1 MNSILDKAVNLYN
14 LDGFKFDQVAGHDG
28 GRNLVYVC
36 SKNDLKEYVLR
47 ISALGDRSEEEYL
60 AETEFVHYLAENNA
74 PVADVIPS
82 KNGKLVEILEIDDTT
97 DFRSNDPENIE
108 IVSSEP
114 SNDKEF
120 EDDRFSH
127 KENLNICYI
136 SLFKYA
142 KGILLWENGYRYREG
157 APISELFYNMGKT
170 IGVIHRLSKS
180 FNPKYRRAEYFDKY
194 NMEYI
199 GKVIPDDYSEL
210 KKAISTRLEEFRNLP
225 MDKDSYGLVHFDFS
239 DGNYHVDM
247 SNGNITT
254 FDFDNCIYCWYMF
267 DLAHLWTHGVGW
279 CQFEPDGEKRLEYMK
294 NEYFAKILEGYR
306 SETDVPGELL
316 DKLILFIDMVL
327 IEGVVDEFE
336 CAAREGE
343 EPDPEDIDDYVK
355 CLIEDIP
362 YAGVGVD
369 L

>member
-1 MNSILDKAVNLYN
+1 MISVLDKAVKLYN
-14 LDGFKFDQVAGHDG
+14 LEGYIFNQVAGHDG

-36 SKNDLKEYVLR
+36 SKNEVKEYVLR

-60 AETEFVHYLAENNA
+60 AETEFVHFLAENNA
-74 PVADVIPS
+74 PAADVIPS
-82 KNGKLVEILEIDDTT
+82 KNGKQVEALDISD
-97 DFRSNDPENIE
+97 
-108 IVSSEP
+108 SS
-114 SNDKEF
+114 DKE
-120 EDDRFSH
+120 DDMAD
-127 KENLNICYI
+127 ICYV
-136 SLFKYA
+136 SLFRYA
-142 KGILLWENGYRYREG
+142 KGILLSDNGYRYREG

-170 IGVIHRLSKS
+170 IGAIHRLSKS
-180 FNPKYRRAEYFDKY
+180 FKPTYHRPEYFDKY

-199 GKVIPDDYSEL
+199 EKVIPDEYAEL
-210 KKAISTRLEEFRNLP
+210 KKAISARLEKFRELP
-225 MDKDSYGLVHFDFS
+225 MDVDSYGLVHFDFS

-254 FDFDNCIYCWYMF
+254 FDFDNCINCWYMF

-279 CQFEPDGEKRLEYMK
+279 YQFEPDGAKRLERMK
-294 NEYFAKILEGYR
+294 NEYFATILEGYR
-306 SETDVPGELL
+306 SETDVPEKLL
-316 DKLILFIDMVL
+316 DKLTLFIDMVL

-343 EPDPEDIDDYVK
+343 EVDPEDIEDYVK

-362 YAGVGVD
+362 YCGVGVD

>member
-1 MNSILDKAVNLYN
+1 MISILDKAVKLYN
-14 LDGFKFDQVAGHDG
+14 LEGYIFNRVAGHDG

-36 SKNDLKEYVLR
+36 KKNETKIYVLR
-47 ISALGDRSEEEYL
+47 LSALGDKSEEEYL
-60 AETEFVHYLAENNA
+60 AETEFVHYLAENSA
-74 PVADVIPS
+74 PVADVMPS
-82 KNGKLVEILEIDDTT
+82 KNGKLVEALDISDI
-97 DFRSNDPENIE
+97 S
-108 IVSSEP
+108 
-114 SNDKEF
+114 DKE
-120 EDDRFSH
+120 DDMAD
-127 KENLNICYI
+127 ICYV

-142 KGILLWENGYRYREG
+142 KGILLSENGYRYRED

-170 IGVIHRLSKS
+170 IGTIHRLSKA
-180 FNPKYRRAEYFDKY
+180 FKPVYRRPEYFDKY

-199 GKVIPDDYSEL
+199 EKVIPDEYAEL
-210 KKAISTRLEEFRNLP
+210 KKAISARLEKLRELS
-225 MDKDSYGLVHFDFS
+225 MDAASYGLVHFDFS

-294 NEYFAKILEGYR
+294 NKYFAKILEGYR
-306 SETDVPGELL
+306 SETDVSEKLL
-316 DKLILFIDMVL
+316 DKLPLFIDMVL

-355 CLIEDIP
+355 CLVEDIP
-362 YAGVGVD
+362 YAGIGAD

>member
-1 MNSILDKAVNLYN
+1 MISILDKAVKLYN
-14 LDGFKFDQVAGHDG
+14 LEGYIFNQVAGHDG

-36 SKNDLKEYVLR
+36 SKNEVKEYVLR

-60 AETEFVHYLAENNA
+60 AETEFVHFLAENNA

-82 KNGKLVEILEIDDTT
+82 KNGKQVEALDISD
-97 DFRSNDPENIE
+97 
-108 IVSSEP
+108 SS
-114 SNDKEF
+114 DKE
-120 EDDRFSH
+120 DDMAD
-127 KENLNICYI
+127 ICYV
-136 SLFKYA
+136 SLFRYT
-142 KGILLWENGYRYREG
+142 KGILLSDNGYRYREG

-170 IGVIHRLSKS
+170 IGAIHRLSKS
-180 FNPKYRRAEYFDKY
+180 YKPIHHRPEYFDKY

-199 GKVIPDDYSEL
+199 EKVISDEYAEL
-210 KKAISTRLEEFRNLP
+210 KKAISARLEKFRELP
-225 MDKDSYGLVHFDFS
+225 MDVDSYGLVHFDFS

-254 FDFDNCIYCWYMF
+254 FDFDNCINCWYMF

-279 CQFEPDGEKRLEYMK
+279 CRFEPDGAKRLEYMK
-294 NEYFAKILEGYR
+294 NEYFATILEGYR
-306 SETDVPGELL
+306 SEIDVPEKIL
-316 DKLILFIDMVL
+316 DKLTLFIDMVL

-343 EPDPEDIDDYVK
+343 EVDPEDIDDYVK
-355 CLIEDIP
+355 FLVEDIP

>member
-1 MNSILDKAVNLYN
+1 MNSVLDKAVNLYN
-14 LDGFKFDQVAGHDG
+14 LEGYSFNQVAGHDG

-36 SKNDLKEYVLR
+36 SKNEVKEYVLR

-60 AETEFVHYLAENNA
+60 AETEFVHFLAENNA

-82 KNGKLVEILEIDDTT
+82 KNGKQVEALDISD
-97 DFRSNDPENIE
+97 
-108 IVSSEP
+108 SS
-114 SNDKEF
+114 DKE
-120 EDDRFSH
+120 DDMAD
-127 KENLNICYI
+127 ICYV
-136 SLFKYA
+136 SLFRYA
-142 KGILLWENGYRYREG
+142 KGILLSDNGYRYREG
-157 APISELFYNMGKT
+157 VPISELFYNMGKT

-180 FNPKYRRAEYFDKY
+180 FKPIHHRPEYFDKY

-199 GKVIPDDYSEL
+199 GKVIPDEYAEL
-210 KKAISTRLEEFRNLP
+210 KKAISARLEKFRELP
-225 MDKDSYGLVHFDFS
+225 MDVDSYGLVHFDFS

-254 FDFDNCIYCWYMF
+254 FDFDNCINCWYMF

-279 CQFEPDGEKRLEYMK
+279 YQFEPDGAKRLERMK
-294 NEYFAKILEGYR
+294 NEYFATILEGYR
-306 SETDVPGELL
+306 SETDVPEKLL
-316 DKLILFIDMVL
+316 DKLTLFIDMVL

-343 EPDPEDIDDYVK
+343 EVDPEDIEDYVK

-362 YAGVGVD
+362 YCGVGVD